1 VQIAERLT
9 LAEQNS
15 RNPGGFR
22 KKMCDR
28 SKTNARRYEKAVTNI
43 AVALAENLQVDG
55 QNQGAALGRAGTGD
69 EVGDEAAI
77 FHEVKLEPK
86 GLLDSRRHIL
96 DRTDRH
102 GAERVWDA
110 GPLSGTRSGDFA
122 ITMRHSRHADRPQC
136 ERERDFFA
144 EKRLRKFAVRGASQ
158 HVLANFD
165 LRQIVAIGGERRFGI
180 RAGLVIVHE
189 VARNLAMRDPAQIID
204 AGDGFK
210 RHTLSPG
217 RLPNFASAIGFMDG
231 NRNARMYRLQLPD
244 VVEGLGPDVARACEA
259 DLAARAR

>member
-1 VQIAERLT
+1 MALAPVLTAWRASFDVEDTFQDQFAGPLLAHPGDIIPMERLIELAMYPLHVGSQMLRAGNATVQIAERLT

-28 SKTNARRYEKAVTNI
+28 SKTNARRHEKAVTNI

-55 QNQGAALGRAGTGD
+55 QNQGAALGGAGTGD
-69 EVGDEAAI
+69 EIGDEAAI
-77 FHEVKLEPK
+77 FHEVKLEPE

-110 GPLSGTRSGDFA
+110 GPFSGTRSGDFA

-144 EKRLRKFAVRGASQ
+144 EKRLRKIRGSR
-158 HVLANFD
+158 
-165 LRQIVAIGGERRFGI
+165 RQPARVGEF
-180 RAGLVIVHE
+180 
-189 VARNLAMRDPAQIID
+189 
-204 AGDGFK
+204 
-210 RHTLSPG
+210 
-217 RLPNFASAIGFMDG
+217 
-231 NRNARMYRLQLPD
+231 
-244 VVEGLGPDVARACEA
+244 
-259 DLAARAR
+259 